1 MAYVCV
7 HQSDECCSQPSGIIN
22 HLKQTLSLWHS
33 SSATRA
39 VTIII
44 IKKLEFRMFFFYV
57 CRSGCLTYFF
67 LKTTFNLLL
76 LLWDILKK
84 SRTIY
89 EKLFKFIRTSYRNP
103 SQPSNLHLSLS
114 LQYLTEFLKK
124 TLIGAAGVV

>member
-1 MAYVCV
+1 
-7 HQSDECCSQPSGIIN
+7 
-22 HLKQTLSLWHS
+22 
-33 SSATRA
+33 
-39 VTIII
+39 
-44 IKKLEFRMFFFYV
+44 MFFFV
-57 CRSGCLTYFF
+57 CRSGCLTHFF